1 MDLKKIVKKR
11 KPAEYLLWAGITVL
25 GVLLDQLTKWLAVEF
40 LMERG
45 SVPLIKG
52 VLHLTYV
59 ENTGA
64 AFGMLKGMP
73 WVFNTVSVV
82 AIVAMLAYLF
92 LGHGNG
98 RVQCIALAMIA
109 SGGIGNMIDR
119 TVLGYVIDFIDFC
132 LIDFAVFNGAD
143 SFVCVGA
150 GLLILSLILE
160 IVDEAKK
167 NKVAKE
173 CGSADVSA
181 AEVAENDNNSLHTE
195 EGENDTDKESEG
207 GE

>member
-167 NKVAKE
+167 NKAAKE

-181 AEVAENDNNSLHTE
+181 AEVAGNDNNSLHTE